1 VLRKHEL
8 EFLNEYKNRMYTIQK
23 QMRALKEKANEEES
37 RRRKAEKIAALEQER
52 DSLRQKAE
60 MLDKVCKEYKKGVEK
75 WKNKSDALEDD
86 RKFLE
91 EQILAAK
98 KQNSRLQEQL
108 GMLQRSSEQT
118 HVNALAP

>member
-1 VLRKHEL
+1 
-8 EFLNEYKNRMYTIQK
+8 
-23 QMRALKEKANEEES
+23 MRALKEKANEEES
-37 RRRKAEKIAALEQER
+37 KRRKAEKIAALEKER
-52 DSLRQKAE
+52 DSLREKAE
-60 MLDKVCKEYKKGVEK
+60 RLDKVCKEYKKGVEK

-108 GMLQRSSEQT
+108 GALQQSSEQT

>member
-1 VLRKHEL
+1 MLRKHEL

-86 RKFLE
+86 RKFLK

-108 GMLQRSSEQT
+108 GMLQQSSEQT
-118 HVNALAP
+118 HINALAP